1 MKVQKIVEISNS
13 GGVPTY
19 RTAGVVE
26 GISLLAKRTAVSDG
40 VGLHQKVVYELTTI
54 GKLEEGDRVK
64 ITEVV
69 RSRNV
74 SKRKVNHYKVSFDK
88 TGQSRMGLY
97 ELERVPVE

>member
-1 MKVQKIVEISNS
+1 MKVERIIEVSNS

-40 VGLHQKVVYELTTI
+40 VGMHQKIVYELTTI

-64 ITEVV
+64 IAEVV
-69 RSRNV
+69 KNRNV

-97 ELERVPVE
+97 ELERVPID